1 MSFPFLAK
9 SFENESLSWEREM
22 ALLFRFFF
30 SLWKNFFNLLS
41 IAFEIDVCISSII
54 LLSFFDE
61 KLFLQDWNFFRY
73 RMRRLEFFLEEIKLV
88 KLFDSFI
95 RTRCIRSTRFK
106 IVGKILRVDIFLVTS
121 SHRAKCNYP
130 RDAWSTINCC
140 AMHVLEAWYFI

>member
-1 MSFPFLAK
+1 
-9 SFENESLSWEREM
+9 
-22 ALLFRFFF
+22 
-30 SLWKNFFNLLS
+30 
-41 IAFEIDVCISSII
+41 
-54 LLSFFDE
+54 
-61 KLFLQDWNFFRY
+61 
-73 RMRRLEFFLEEIKLV
+73 MRRLEFFLEEIKLV

-95 RTRCIRSTRFK
+95 RTRFK